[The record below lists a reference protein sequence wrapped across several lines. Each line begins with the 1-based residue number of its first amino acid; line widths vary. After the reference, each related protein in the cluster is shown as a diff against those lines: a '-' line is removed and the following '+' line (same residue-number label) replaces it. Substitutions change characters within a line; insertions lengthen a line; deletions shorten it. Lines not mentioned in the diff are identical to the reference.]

1 MSTNKEVIRIET
13 IKKLAELFPDMT
25 VIDLLDWIEYCKIL
39 SKEVIKNDD

>member
-25 VIDLLDWIEYCKIL
+25 VLDLLDWIEYCKVL
-39 SKEVIKNDD
+39 SKEVLKNDN

>member
-25 VIDLLDWIEYCKIL
+25 VLDLLDWIEYCKVL
-39 SKEVIKNDD
+39 SKEVLKNDD

>member
-1 MSTNKEVIRIET
+1 MSTNKEVVRIET

-39 SKEVIKNDD
+39 SKEVLDHEN

>member
-25 VIDLLDWIEYCKIL
+25 ILDLLDWIEYCKVL
-39 SKEVIKNDD
+39 SKEVLKNDD

>member
-25 VIDLLDWIEYCKIL
+25 VIDLLDWIEYCKVL
-39 SKEVIKNDD
+39 SKEVLKNDD